1 MNEWCFTA
9 NDYSGQNHCDIGTL
23 FAWFCS
29 SKREMGFQASF
40 HLSCPKKY
48 KFDRYFIEEGVLF
61 GIYVWVCVYI
71 KLNDLQLNHCNSLQI
86 PRHLTFHCEEN
97 NKFGETTYKSGCFA
111 YLLAVKLL
119 STILVLACTCL
130 LHRSYLCL

>member
-1 MNEWCFTA
+1 
-9 NDYSGQNHCDIGTL
+9 
-23 FAWFCS
+23 
-29 SKREMGFQASF
+29 MGFQASF

-48 KFDRYFIEEGVLF
+48 KFDRYFIEEGVSL
-61 GIYVWVCVYI
+61 GIYVWVCVCEYI
-71 KLNDLQLNHCNSLQI
+71 KLNDLQLNHCNSLQF

-97 NKFGETTYKSGCFA
+97 NKFGETTYKSGCFV